1 MVPFKNYGSW
11 SYWVPQLVPSFGN
24 KTLCSAGDRS
34 RWRSSSEWNSA
45 NWWPARLHVL
55 CKKLAV
61 WNKLRGCHFSLL
73 SSQAIFKDWM
83 FIFGCILLRKYLNSS
98 ASFPFLAVCLLF
110 SVHFW
115 PCPLAAPPR
124 QSCACCWAPNVWAT
138 TGFATLST
146 RAFLFHGSQ
155 GGWQVWWMTYGNMV
169 GCCYKMVSAMGFNGM

>member
-1 MVPFKNYGSW
+1 MVPFKNYGSGW
-11 SYWVPQLVPSFGN
+11 PWWYWVPQLVPSFRN

-34 RWRSSSEWNSA
+34 RWRSSSERNSA

-55 CKKLAV
+55 CKKLVV

-83 FIFGCILLRKYLNSS
+83 FIFGCILLIKYLNSS
-98 ASFPFLAVCLLF
+98 ASFPFLAISLLF
-110 SVHFW
+110 FCPFLTNGP

-146 RAFLFHGSQ
+146 RAFLFHGRVDGKSDGWREH
-155 GGWQVWWMTYGNMV
+155 GGLQ
-169 GCCYKMVSAMGFNGM
+169 NGECNGI